1 MVDELVV
8 FERGVLSVPD
18 EIWELAVQRARVIGP
33 LAGCDVVGGKAVEA
47 AAAELDVSVRQVYV
61 LLRRWRVIV
70 AGVGR
75 DPIPKWSAIP
85 TRGDNVNLAVVPNPF
100 GFTRS
105 GLGPDE

>member
-47 AAAELDVSVRQVYV
+47 AAAELGGM
-61 LLRRWRVIV
+61 LGTCGCEI
-70 AGVGR
+70 
-75 DPIPKWSAIP
+75 
-85 TRGDNVNLAVVPNPF
+85 
-100 GFTRS
+100 S
-105 GLGPDE
+105 G